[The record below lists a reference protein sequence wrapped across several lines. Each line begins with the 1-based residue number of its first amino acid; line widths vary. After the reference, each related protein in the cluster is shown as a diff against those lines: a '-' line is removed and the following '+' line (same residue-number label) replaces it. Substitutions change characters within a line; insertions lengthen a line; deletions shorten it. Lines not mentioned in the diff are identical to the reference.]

1 MLLKISYVDE
11 ENNAINLDTSCG
23 DKVDAVDVGLDEF
36 DLTLGVLRQFGNA
49 GCSSSFSIKW
59 FDHH

>member
-23 DKVDAVDVGLDEF
+23 DKVDAVDVRLDDF
-36 DLTLGVLRQFGNA
+36 DLKLGVFQFGNA
-49 GCSSSFSIKW
+49 GCSSTFSIKQ
-59 FDHH
+59 F